1 MKKTTEILPGY
12 IFPKKYTNYLFSL
25 LFLLYMFD
33 YIDRMVVSSLLPYI
47 KAEFGVSDL
56 KLGALMSAVYL
67 SIVILTFPVSLIIDR
82 WSRRRTIG
90 VMAAIWSLATAA
102 AALTKS
108 FGALISTRAFIGI
121 GEAGYAPG
129 GSAMLSGLY
138 PIEKRS
144 WIMGLWNAAIPL
156 GSAIGV
162 GVGGFIAAKWG
173 WRSAFGLVALPGLII
188 AFLFFISKD
197 YKTVKLVH
205 SKPRK
210 VIGEKIESLKMSTK
224 DMIKEFADKP
234 SLLFTYFGMM
244 AVVFTTTSL
253 LTWLPSYFTREYGIP
268 LQQSSTKASLVM
280 LLALIGAPLG
290 GYLVDRWRRTKPNAR
305 LVFPG
310 ITSLVAAVFCFLAL
324 VVFRNGMEYIFL
336 LLFGVTVTMF
346 IPAAGAVTQDLVH
359 PGLRATSYAIA
370 VVIQN
375 ALGAILG
382 PSIIGWISMKT
393 DLHTA
398 LSILPGMVFLAGVL
412 FLIGSLF
419 YKKDIL
425 KVDEIEVEPEGSG
438 Q

>member
-1 MKKTTEILPGY
+1 MKIAANILPGY
-12 IFPKKYTNYLFSL
+12 IFPKRYTNYLFSL

-33 YIDRMVVSSLLPYI
+33 YIDRMVVSALLPYI
-47 KAEFGVSDL
+47 KAEFGTSDT
-56 KLGALMSAVYL
+56 KLGMLMSAVYL
-67 SIVILTFPVSLIIDR
+67 SIILLTFPVSLVIDR

-108 FGALISTRAFIGI
+108 FGALLTTRTFIGI

-129 GSAMLSGLY
+129 GSAMISGLY

-162 GVGGFIAAKWG
+162 ALGGVIASHWG
-173 WRSAFGLVALPGLII
+173 WRSAFGIVALPGLII
-188 AFLFFISKD
+188 AILFFFSKD
-197 YKTVKLVH
+197 YKTVKLVRNEA
-205 SKPRK
+205 PRIK
-210 VIGEKIESLKMSTK
+210 GAKIEKIRMSTK
-224 DMIKEFADKP
+224 DMFREFAEKP
-234 SLLFTYFGMM
+234 SLLLTYFGMM
-244 AVVFTTTSL
+244 AVVFATTSL

-268 LQQSSTKASLVM
+268 AQQSSTKASLVM
-280 LLALIGAPLG
+280 LLALVGAPLG
-290 GYLVDRWRRTKPNAR
+290 GFLVDRWRRKKLNAR

-310 ITSLVAAVFCFLAL
+310 ITSVVAAVFCFLAF
-324 VVFRNGMEYIFL
+324 VVFRDTAQYICL

-375 ALGAILG
+375 SLGSMLGPTVIGAISTQTTLG
-382 PSIIGWISMKT
+382 
-393 DLHTA
+393 TA
-398 LSILPGMVFLAGVL
+398 LAILPVFVLIAGIL
-412 FLIGSLF
+412 FLVGSLF

-425 KVDEIEVEPEGSG
+425 KVADLEYEADT
-438 Q
+438 

>member
-1 MKKTTEILPGY
+1 MSKTATILPGY

-33 YIDRMVVSSLLPYI
+33 YIDRMVVSALLPYI
-47 KAEFGVSDL
+47 KSEFGASDAQ
-56 KLGALMSAVYL
+56 LGSLMSAVYL

-108 FGALISTRAFIGI
+108 FGALLTTRTFIGI

-129 GSAMLSGLY
+129 GSAMISSLY
-138 PIEKRS
+138 PQERRS

-162 GVGGFIAAKWG
+162 ALGGFIAAHWG
-173 WRSAFGLVALPGLII
+173 WRSAFGIVALPGLII
-188 AFLFFISKD
+188 AVLFFFSRD

-205 SKPRK
+205 SKPKRVK
-210 VIGEKIESLKMSTK
+210 GAKIESLKMSTR
-224 DMIKEFADKP
+224 DMVKEFAEKP
-234 SLLFTYFGMM
+234 SLLFAYFGMM

-280 LLALIGAPLG
+280 LLALVGAPLG
-290 GYLVDRWRRTKPNAR
+290 GFLVDRWRRSKPNAR

-310 ITSLVAAVFCFLAL
+310 ITSLVAALFCFLAL
-324 VVFRNGMEYIFL
+324 VVFKDGLQYIFL

-375 ALGAILG
+375 TLGAMLG
-382 PSIIGWISMKT
+382 PWIIGRIS
-393 DLHTA
+393 DQSGLHTA
-398 LSILPGMVFLAGVL
+398 LSVLPAMVLLAGIL

-419 YKKDIL
+419 YKKDIE
-425 KVDEIEVEPEGSG
+425 KVDVIEVEPETSL

>member
-1 MKKTTEILPGY
+1 
-12 IFPKKYTNYLFSL
+12 
-25 LFLLYMFD
+25 MFD
-33 YIDRMVVSSLLPYI
+33 YIDRMVVSALLPYI
-47 KAEFGVSDL
+47 KAEFGTSDT
-56 KLGALMSAVYL
+56 KLGMLMSAVYL
-67 SIVILTFPVSLIIDR
+67 SIVILSFPVSLIIDR

-90 VMAAIWSLATAA
+90 VMAALWSLATAA

-108 FGALISTRAFIGI
+108 FGALLTTRTFIGI

-138 PIEKRS
+138 PIERRS

-162 GVGGFIAAKWG
+162 AGGGFIAAHWG
-173 WRSAFGLVALPGLII
+173 WRSAFGIVAIPGLII
-188 AFLFFISKD
+188 AILFFFSKD
-197 YKTVKLVH
+197 YKTVKLI
-205 SKPRK
+205 KNGEPK
-210 VIGEKIESLKMSTK
+210 VKGAKIEKIKMTSR
-224 DMIKEFADKP
+224 DLVREFAEKP
-234 SLLFTYFGMM
+234 SLLLTYFGMM

-253 LTWLPSYFTREYGIP
+253 LFWLPSYFSREYGIP

-280 LLALIGAPLG
+280 LLAIVGAPLG
-290 GYLVDRWRRTKPNAR
+290 GFLVDRWRRTKLNAR

-310 ITSLVAAVFCFLAL
+310 ITSVVAAGFCLLAF
-324 VVFRNGMEYIFL
+324 VVFRDAAQYIFL

-375 ALGAILG
+375 SLGAMLG
-382 PSIIGWISMKT
+382 PVVIGAISEAT
-393 DLHTA
+393 NLGTA
-398 LSILPGMVFLAGVL
+398 LAILPAFVLLAGVL
-412 FLIGSLF
+412 FLMGSLF

-425 KVDEIEVEPEGSG
+425 KVTDLAYEAD

>member
-1 MKKTTEILPGY
+1 MKKTAEILPGY
-12 IFPKKYTNYLFSL
+12 LFPRKYTNYLFSL

-47 KAEFGVSDL
+47 KAEFGTSDT
-56 KLGALMSAVYL
+56 KLGMLMSAVYL

-108 FGALISTRAFIGI
+108 FGALVTTRTFIGI

-129 GSAMLSGLY
+129 GSAMISGLY

-162 GVGGFIAAKWG
+162 AVGGFIAAHWG
-173 WRSAFGLVALPGLII
+173 WRSAFGIVAIPGLII
-188 AFLFFISKD
+188 AVLFFVSRD
-197 YKTVKLVH
+197 YKTVKLIKNGVD
-205 SKPRK
+205 K
-210 VIGEKIESLKMSTK
+210 VRGVKIEKIKMTTR
-224 DMIKEFADKP
+224 DLIKEFAEKP
-234 SLLFTYFGMM
+234 SLLLTYFGMM

-253 LTWLPSYFTREYGIP
+253 LFWLPSYFSREYGIP

-290 GYLVDRWRRTKPNAR
+290 GYLVDRWRRKKLNAR

-310 ITSLVAAVFCFLAL
+310 ITSVVAALFCFLAF
-324 VVFRNGMEYIFL
+324 VVLRDTAQYVAL

-375 ALGAILG
+375 SLGAMLG
-382 PSIIGWISMKT
+382 PTIIGAISEAT
-393 DLHTA
+393 NLGTA
-398 LSILPGMVFLAGVL
+398 LAILPAFVLVAGIL

-425 KVDEIEVEPEGSG
+425 KVTAIDLEPDK
-438 Q
+438 